1 MNKLLFRF
9 GYLSFQ
15 FAHVSDRITEDEMY
29 YGPNLLSFPAWDRTS
44 SISSSARIRPIVPS
58 RQLFSVNWLPTLPWD
73 NLELI
78 KKGTGCQL

>member
-1 MNKLLFRF
+1 MNKLPFKF
-9 GYLSFQ
+9 GLLSFK
-15 FAHVSDRITEDEMY
+15 FARVSDKITDDEMC

-44 SISSSARIRPIVPS
+44 SISSSALIRPIVPS
-58 RQLFSVNWLPTLPWD
+58 RQLFSVNWPPTLPWD